1 MCVSWT
7 LDGFIGVIRGL
18 LVPLLGLSC
27 LRHDYNNNLTAS
39 VPNQSTTQPQEG
51 LNKEPLCTYNQYI
64 DKLPKPELSNVEKYR
79 QLLRATQPIQP
90 KL

>member
-27 LRHDYNNNLTAS
+27 LRHDYNNNLTA
-39 VPNQSTTQPQEG
+39 QS
-51 LNKEPLCTYNQYI
+51 LI
-64 DKLPKPELSNVEKYR
+64 S
-79 QLLRATQPIQP
+79 QLHNH
-90 KL
+90 KKV